1 MIEKSQRA
9 LALLPKT
16 SVTSRGLVAINLG
29 LAYWHLGDME
39 AAEDALEEALEAGK
53 ASENHYAV
61 LTALIFQGRVH
72 AVRGQLHKA
81 AEFFHRAIDRG
92 ERIPINTLAHM
103 DLGTLHYEWNNL
115 KRSDH
120 HLNAAIELSQLGKND
135 EFTVAGWLLLARL
148 RLAQGNPKG
157 ADDVLSKARDR
168 VQVGDIPVGTAERVG
183 VMVAHLFLTQ
193 GNINSALEFGDQL
206 NAKLDSHSFYRFLGV
221 TKARLKIA
229 QNQMEAARNYLV
241 ELQNMALEGGWGYGL
256 IAVRILQTLAADDT
270 ISAMEYLA
278 SALEMAAPEGYIQIF
293 VEGGRKLIPHLQEAA
308 RQGIEPEYVGRI
320 LGVLGGTTSG
330 AGDQAS
336 LVESLSNRELEVLRL
351 VTAGLTN
358 RQIAEKLVISTGT
371 VKTHV
376 HNICGKLGVRNRT
389 EAATRASELGLV

>member
-1 MIEKSQRA
+1 
-9 LALLPKT
+9 
-16 SVTSRGLVAINLG
+16 
-29 LAYWHLGDME
+29 
-39 AAEDALEEALEAGK
+39 
-53 ASENHYAV
+53 
-61 LTALIFQGRVH
+61 
-72 AVRGQLHKA
+72 
-81 AEFFHRAIDRG
+81 
-92 ERIPINTLAHM
+92 
-103 DLGTLHYEWNNL
+103 
-115 KRSDH
+115 
-120 HLNAAIELSQLGKND
+120 
-135 EFTVAGWLLLARL
+135 
-148 RLAQGNPKG
+148 
-157 ADDVLSKARDR
+157 
-168 VQVGDIPVGTAERVG
+168 
-183 VMVAHLFLTQ
+183 
-193 GNINSALEFGDQL
+193 LEFGDQL